1 MQNPPAHAGN
11 TLDKNATVTIAQD
24 HPRLRGEYNHI
35 KIDGQE
41 YLGSPPLARGI
52 HFLRKQSEPEIPIT
66 PACAGNT
73 YQRSPERSVL
83 RDHPRLRGEYEQ
95 KSQGERLAKGSP
107 PACAGNT
114 IEIIQFRMKKKTGS
128 PPLAR
133 GIPNGHI
140 PATPL
145 GRIIPACAGN
155 THSCFHGKAILWD
168 HPRLRGEYIPRR
180 KEGSAAQDHPRLRG
194 EYAVFHDCSASKS
207 GSPPL
212 TRGIQTMPRQ
222 KMDISRI
229 TPAYAGNTDALLRQ
243 ACARRDHPRLRGENA
258 GILCCAF
265 DNSRITPACAGKTVL
280 RSIAVARS
288 WDHPRLRGENFL
300 CLCFLLARSG
310 SPPLARGKLI

>member
-128 PPLAR
+128 PPLTR
-133 GIPNGHI
+133 GIPMHYSVKRAPG
-140 PATPL
+140 
-145 GRIIPACAGN
+145 G
-155 THSCFHGKAILWD
+155 
-168 HPRLRGEYIPRR
+168 
-180 KEGSAAQDHPRLRG
+180 
-194 EYAVFHDCSASKS
+194 
-207 GSPPL
+207 
-212 TRGIQTMPRQ
+212 
-222 KMDISRI
+222 I
-229 TPAYAGNTDALLRQ
+229 TPAYAGKTPESYAVLLIIQ
-243 ACARRDHPRLRGENA
+243 
-258 GILCCAF
+258 
-265 DNSRITPACAGKTVL
+265 
-280 RSIAVARS
+280 
-288 WDHPRLRGENFL
+288 
-300 CLCFLLARSG
+300 G
-310 SPPLARGKLI
+310 SPPLARGKRWFAS

>member
-1 MQNPPAHAGN
+1 MDFFFLEAHALMQNPPAHAGN

-133 GIPNGHI
+133 GIH
-140 PATPL
+140 TTEK
-145 GRIIPACAGN
+145 GR
-155 THSCFHGKAILWD
+155 L
-168 HPRLRGEYIPRR
+168 
-180 KEGSAAQDHPRLRG
+180 
-194 EYAVFHDCSASKS
+194 CSP

-212 TRGIQTMPRQ
+212 TRGI
-222 KMDISRI
+222 
-229 TPAYAGNTDALLRQ
+229 
-243 ACARRDHPRLRGENA
+243 RGV
-258 GILCCAF
+258 
-265 DNSRITPACAGKTVL
+265 P
-280 RSIAVARS
+280 
-288 WDHPRLRGENFL
+288 
-300 CLCFLLARSG
+300 
-310 SPPLARGKLI
+310 